1 MISLIDIAPAFSFVL
16 EKGLVQSSATYDP
29 KAFGNFYLV
38 LNGKVFSLRIEQ
50 DRGQVFIDIHNDLIG
65 WCKLEYIIEFIDSS
79 LREENLGAPPNP
91 TRLANLLK
99 ENWAEI
105 EMVFNDKKRIQA
117 LKNFIQK
124 KTDNLLKKIF
134 HNTSADQRF

>member
-1 MISLIDIAPAFSFVL
+1 MISLIDIAPEFSFVL
-16 EKGLVQSSATYDP
+16 EKGLVQSSAIYDP

-38 LNGKVFSLRIEQ
+38 LDGKIFSLRIEQ
-50 DRGQVFIDIHNDLIG
+50 DRGQVFIDIRNDLIG
-65 WCKLEYIIEFIDSS
+65 WCKLEYIIEFINRSI
-79 LREENLGAPPNP
+79 RGENLGAPPNP

-105 EMVFNDKKRIQA
+105 EMVFNDKKRILA

-124 KTDNLLKKIF
+124 KTGNLLKKIF
-134 HNTSADQRF
+134 HNTSVDQRF